1 MKSTDLRKL
10 AAQHKKLHQAWST
23 IFGMKKGLDVDER
36 NSMLCGIE
44 VAMNRIEKRFEIE
57 AAEAGRL

>member
-23 IFGMKKGLDVDER
+23 IFGMKKGLDIDER
-36 NSMLCGIE
+36 NSMLSGLE
-44 VAMNRIEKRFEIE
+44 MVMNRIEKRFEIE
-57 AAEAGRL
+57 VAEVGR